1 MVSSTL
7 EVQLSNSVD
16 FYGVIYAPNAHVVN
30 NSDVDFSGTI
40 MAQEV
45 TFNSSVQFHYDEA
58 VSDLSFLDG
67 MEIVFN
73 STLSSTLVR

>member
-1 MVSSTL
+1 MRRSS
-7 EVQLSNSVD
+7 
-16 FYGVIYAPNAHVVN
+16 P
-30 NSDVDFSGTI
+30 
-40 MAQEV
+40 QEV